1 MRTKIFKISLFILV
15 FVFTFILRAHNYDRT
30 PTPNHLD
37 EMLYA
42 WSGLYLIE
50 EGTPVSWSTL
60 DYPQRAEVFVGERSY
75 GGGLPKASVTLYRP
89 WLDEPPFFSLLV
101 GFFAKHF
108 GADKTQFVPS
118 SFIRYPMIF
127 IATIVSLLIFF
138 LTKKISGF
146 WAGLLAMLIYG
157 TTPVLVFSARTA
169 MPENVIALFYLI
181 VVILMYMYHQ
191 KPSRKYL
198 YFSAVLSGLAG
209 LCKPTGYFILPF
221 TIFLMVLKDKEKK
234 DWWKTSVSQALGL
247 LLIVLVFVGGYLAYG
262 AYYDW
267 EIFKKIVL
275 IQGFRPAGFGA
286 LAWFF
291 TTPSYDTA
299 VLRDSVYVFCLLSAA
314 YFTFS
319 NTLEKSKKIIL
330 YAFVYWVMV
339 VIFSSGENDLLAWY
353 RFPTMPFLA
362 ILGAWG
368 VQSMVKK
375 PNFFST
381 FLAGGLLLGNRML
394 IVTAVRQNIQ
404 PVMFRN
410 LMILIMVPSLL
421 AEIFTSKILVWLSRV
436 MVVLVFAVGVYFSSV
451 YVYSAYEIECEGLRC
466 PIVPQT
472 KLGTLRIP
480 YFWRLFVR
488 DEPWNY
494 K

>member
-1 MRTKIFKISLFILV
+1 MRAKLFKISLFCLV
-15 FVFTFILRAHNYDRT
+15 FLFTFVLRAHNYDRT

-89 WLDEPPFFSLLV
+89 WLDEPPLFSLMV
-101 GFFAKHF
+101 GWFARHF
-108 GADKTQFVPS
+108 GADRTQFVPS
-118 SFIRYPMIF
+118 SYIRYPIIF
-127 IATIVSLLIFF
+127 ISTAVSLLIFF
-138 LTKKISGF
+138 LTKKISGY
-146 WAGLLAMLIYG
+146 WAGLLALLIYG
-157 TTPVLVFSARTA
+157 TTPTLVFSARTA
-169 MPENVIALFYLI
+169 MPENVIALFYL
-181 VVILMYMYHQ
+181 VVVVLMLRYHQ
-191 KPSRKYL
+191 KPSQKYL
-198 YFSAVLSGLAG
+198 YFSAVLAGFAG
-209 LCKPTGYFILPF
+209 LCKPTGYFILPLA
-221 TIFLMVLKDKEKK
+221 IFLMVLKDREKK
-234 DWWKTSVSQALGL
+234 DWLTKSLRRAFVS
-247 LLIVLVFVGGYLAYG
+247 LLIMLVFVGVYLAYG
-262 AYYDW
+262 AHYDW
-267 EIFKKIVL
+267 EIFKRIVL

-291 TTPSYDTA
+291 TTPSYDTI

-314 YFTFS
+314 YFTFGNS
-319 NTLEKSKKIIL
+319 LRGPKKIVL

-339 VIFSSGENDLLAWY
+339 VMFSSGENDLLAWY
-353 RFPTMPFLA
+353 RYPTMPFLA

-368 VQSMVKK
+368 IQQLLKK
-375 PNFFST
+375 ADFFST

-394 IVTAVRQNIQ
+394 IVTAVRENIQ

-410 LMILIMVPSLL
+410 LFITIMTPSLL
-421 AEIFTSKILVWLSRV
+421 SEVFPHKFFKWLSK
-436 MVVLVFAVGVYFSSV
+436 VVIGVVFLVGVYFSSV

-480 YFWRLFVR
+480 YLWRLFVR